1 MKILIEANK
10 YARDTV
16 KRMNTIIKQ
25 HGKRVKDILKRL
37 SAAGVNV
44 HHVWLD
50 STSYNINITGTK
62 DDLHI
67 MFGTL
72 RKCGLEPR
80 TRPEEKQTD
89 YSTFWRDDEGFSVWV
104 SFASTSC
111 KRVQVGTEMKEV
123 PVYDTVCED

>member
-10 YARDTV
+10 YARDTA
-16 KRMNTIIKQ
+16 KRINAVIKR

-44 HHVWLD
+44 NNVWVD
-50 STSYNINITGTK
+50 SMSYNIDITGTK

-72 RKCGLEPR
+72 RKCGLEPS
-80 TRPEEKQTD
+80 TRPEDKQTT
-89 YSTFWRDDEGFSVWV
+89 YSTFWRSEDFSIWV
-104 SFASTSC
+104 SFGSTSC
-111 KRVQVGTEMKEV
+111 KRVQVGTKMEEV
-123 PVYDTVCED
+123 PVYETVCEE